1 MKKSVH
7 SNNELDLMD
16 LLKIL
21 ISKIKIIVCVAL
33 IAAIV
38 GGAIG
43 AAITFL
49 SKRDFGTQV
58 EFYITPGS
66 PDSEILHLL
75 SSERFAEQLLLDE
88 NGLPHGSE
96 GEAHDAAVV
105 AKQAADAALIKL
117 DEAKK
122 ASKEAPRELAV
133 VQKTYEEKQKAYDD
147 VYNLLSVY
155 QSASDTIADKPEN
168 LEKIKKYENLVEIA
182 KAEKEVA
189 EKEYYA
195 VSQKVL
201 EANHRLE
208 AAKEDATETK
218 NIADD
223 LAEDILVA
231 WRNQDDNK
239 QKISDIN
246 KCIEYEYIEIDPNTV
261 KTGSTSNYQF
271 LTATISVPKDEALAN
286 TLLTNLC
293 QKLPEYVEANIESA
307 ELDVEINCVLI
318 STAAEVENL
327 AKNSLVKEMV
337 KFGLIATI
345 GALAIT
351 CILVMWIGVK
361 KLDEEEVG
369 VYAENGDINAP
380 LV

>member
-38 GGAIG
+38 GGALG

-49 SKRDFGTQV
+49 GKRDFGTQV
-58 EFYITPGS
+58 EFYITPGT

-88 NGLPHGSE
+88 NGLPCGSE
-96 GEAHDAAVV
+96 GETHDTAVA
-105 AKQAADAALIKL
+105 AKQAAEAAELEL

-133 VQKTYEEKQKAYDD
+133 VQKTYEEKQRAYDD

-155 QSASDTIADKPEN
+155 QSASDTIAASPEN

-189 EKEYYA
+189 EKAYYT

-201 EANHRLE
+201 ETNHRLE
-208 AAKEDATETK
+208 AAKEDATEAK

-223 LAEDILVA
+223 LAEEILIA
-231 WRNQDDNK
+231 WRNQDNNK

-246 KCIEYEYIEIDPNTV
+246 ECIEYEYIEVDPNTV
-261 KTGSTSNYQF
+261 KTGTTANNQF
-271 LTATISVPKDEALAN
+271 LIASISVPKDEELAN

-293 QKLPEYVEANIESA
+293 QKLPEYVEANIDTA

-345 GALAIT
+345 GALAVT
-351 CILVMWIGVK
+351 CILVMWAGVK
-361 KLDEEEVG
+361 KLEEDERDE
-369 VYAENGDINAP
+369 YAENGDINAP